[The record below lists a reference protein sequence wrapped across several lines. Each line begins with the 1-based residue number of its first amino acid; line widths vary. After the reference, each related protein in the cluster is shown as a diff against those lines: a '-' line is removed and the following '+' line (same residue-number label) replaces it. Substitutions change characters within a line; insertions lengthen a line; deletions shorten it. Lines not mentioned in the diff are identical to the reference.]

1 MKTIIQL
8 LFCTALTCSSAF
20 AQQVSV
26 TPLRVLFKGE
36 QQSDVITMRN
46 TSKEAFTVQPK
57 VVKWSQKD
65 GVDVFEPT
73 RDILVAPPIVEIG
86 AGESQVIRLALRRA
100 PDASQELSYRIF
112 LQQVGVEKKGN
123 STGVSF
129 AWNLSLP
136 IFVLPTVP
144 AIADLQWA
152 AQANGKTISL
162 TATNPS
168 LTHVQIKKIKLESSV
183 GTSEVGQ
190 MFYLLPGQQ
199 GKVVMPAPAG
209 AIQKVTVIADT
220 DAGEIRREVMAK

>member
-100 PDASQELSYRIF
+100 PDGSQELSYRIF
-112 LQQVGVEKKGN
+112 LQQVGVEKKSN